1 MKIVTLILVLGGL
14 SAVGCSP
21 TNEEYVTDARLAEG
35 LVIILPGIEGEGANS
50 YNIRRGLLS
59 AGIGAALPIYR
70 WGRPIPLA
78 GVLLNQTD
86 IIGNRL
92 AGGRIARFIE
102 NYQDSHPGRPV
113 WLIGHSGGGG
123 IAVFAAEE
131 LEKGRQI
138 DGLVLL
144 SASISGNY
152 NLTKALGHCRSG
164 IVNFYSGRDNIL
176 GATIFVGNVDGGRA
190 RSAGL
195 GGFDKHPPRLHEV
208 PWHSGMSASGNH
220 GGHMDSTSPR
230 FIAKY
235 VAPRMMG
242 SGW

>member
-1 MKIVTLILVLGGL
+1 MRISILILALGVL

-21 TNEEYVTDARLAEG
+21 TNEEYITDVRLEEG

-59 AGIGAALPIYR
+59 AGVRSALPIEQ
-70 WGRPIPLA
+70 WGWPVPLA

-86 IIGNRL
+86 FIGNRL

-102 NYQDSHPGRPV
+102 NYQDSHPDRPV
-113 WLIGHSGGGG
+113 WLVGHSGGGG
-123 IAVFAAEE
+123 VAVFAAEE
-131 LEKGRQI
+131 LEEGRQI

-144 SASISGNY
+144 SASISSNY
-152 NLTKALGHCRSG
+152 DLTKALSRCRNG
-164 IVNFYSGRDNIL
+164 VVNFSSDRDEIL

-195 GGFDKHPPRLHEV
+195 GGFDKSPPGLREV
-208 PWHSGMSASGNH
+208 PWNSGMLAGGNH

-230 FIAKY
+230 FVERY
-235 VAPRMMG
+235 VAPWVMG

>member
-1 MKIVTLILVLGGL
+1 MRITTLVLALGVL

-21 TNEEYVTDARLAEG
+21 TSKEYVTDARLAEG
-35 LVIILPGIEGEGANS
+35 LVIILPGIEGEGPNS

-59 AGIGAALPIYR
+59 AGVRSAMPIYR

-78 GVLLNQTD
+78 GVLLNQAD
-86 IIGNRL
+86 FIGNRL

-102 NYQDSHPGRPV
+102 NYQDSHPGRSV
-113 WLIGHSGGGG
+113 WLVGHSGGGG

-131 LEKGRQI
+131 LEENRQI

-152 NLTKALGHCRSG
+152 NLTKALGRCRRG
-164 IVNFYSGRDNIL
+164 IVNFSSGRDEIL
-176 GATIFVGNVDGGRA
+176 GATIFIGNVDGGRA

-195 GGFDKHPPRLHEV
+195 GGFDKHPPGLHEI
-208 PWHSGMSASGNH
+208 PWHSGMAASGNH
-220 GGHMDSTSPR
+220 GGHMDSAGSR
-230 FIAKY
+230 FVARY
-235 VAPRMMG
+235 VAPWVMG

>member
-1 MKIVTLILVLGGL
+1 MRISILILALGVL

-21 TNEEYVTDARLAEG
+21 TNEEYVTDVRLEEG
-35 LVIILPGIEGEGANS
+35 LVIILPGVEGEGANS

-59 AGIGAALPIYR
+59 AGVRSALPIYR
-70 WGRPIPLA
+70 WGRPVPLA
-78 GVLLNQTD
+78 GVLLNQAD
-86 IIGNRL
+86 FIGNHL

-102 NYQDSHPGRPV
+102 NYQDSHPNKPV

-123 IAVFAAEE
+123 VAVFAAEE
-131 LEKGRQI
+131 LEEGRQI

-152 NLTKALGHCRSG
+152 DLTKALSHCRNG
-164 IVNFYSGRDNIL
+164 VVNFSSDRDEIL
-176 GATIFVGNVDGGRA
+176 GATIFIGNVDGGRA

-195 GGFDKHPPRLHEV
+195 RGFEKSPPGLREV
-208 PWHSGMSASGNH
+208 PWNSGMAASGNH
-220 GGHMDSTSPR
+220 GGHMNSTSPR
-230 FIAKY
+230 FVTMY
-235 VAPRMMG
+235 VAPLVMN

>member
-1 MKIVTLILVLGGL
+1 MKIATFALVLVVSVL
-14 SAVGCSP
+14 TGCSE
-21 TNEEYVTDARLAEG
+21 TNKEYVTDARLEQG

-50 YNIRRGLLS
+50 YNIRRGILS
-59 AGIGAALPIYR
+59 AGVRSAIPIYR

-86 IIGNRL
+86 ILGNRL

-102 NYQDSHPGRPV
+102 NYQDAHPGKPV
-113 WLIGHSGGGG
+113 WIIGHSGGGG

-131 LEKGRQI
+131 LEENRKI

-152 NLTKALGHCRSG
+152 DLTKALRHCRSG
-164 IVNFYSGRDNIL
+164 IVNYYSGRDKIL
-176 GATIFVGNVDGGRA
+176 GGTLFVGNVDGGRA

-195 GGFDKHPPRLHEV
+195 GGFDKNPSGLREV
-208 PWHSGMSASGNH
+208 PWHSGMSSSGNY

-230 FIAKY
+230 FIARY

>member
-1 MKIVTLILVLGGL
+1 MRITTLVLVLGVL
-14 SAVGCSP
+14 SAIGCSP
-21 TNEEYVTDARLAEG
+21 TNEEYVTDVRLAEG
-35 LVIILPGIEGEGANS
+35 LVVILPGIEGEGTNS

-59 AGIGAALPIYR
+59 AGVRSALPIYR

-86 IIGNRL
+86 FIGNRL
-92 AGGRIARFIE
+92 AAGRIARFIE
-102 NYQDSHPGRPV
+102 NYQDSHPDKPV
-113 WLIGHSGGGG
+113 WMIGHSGGGG

-131 LEKGRQI
+131 LEENRKI

-152 NLTKALGHCRSG
+152 DLTKALRHCRRG
-164 IVNFYSGRDNIL
+164 IVNFYSGRDEIL

-195 GGFDKHPPRLHEV
+195 GGFDRSPSGLHEV
-208 PWHSGMSASGNH
+208 PWHSGMTASGNH
-220 GGHMDSTSPR
+220 GGHMDSAGSR
-230 FIAKY
+230 FVKRY

>member
-1 MKIVTLILVLGGL
+1 MRISIFVLALGVL
-14 SAVGCSP
+14 SAVGCTP
-21 TNEEYVTDARLAEG
+21 TNEEYVTDARLEEG
-35 LVIILPGIEGEGANS
+35 LVIILPGIEGEGTNS

-59 AGIGAALPIYR
+59 SGVRSALPIYR
-70 WGRPIPLA
+70 WGRPVPLA

-86 IIGNRL
+86 FIGNRF

-102 NYQDSHPGRPV
+102 NYQDSHPDRPV

-131 LEKGRQI
+131 LEEGRKI
-138 DGLVLL
+138 GGLVLL

-152 NLTKALGHCRSG
+152 NLTKALSRCRHG
-164 IVNFYSGRDNIL
+164 IVNFSSQRDEIL

-195 GGFDKHPPRLHEV
+195 GGFDKSPPGLR
-208 PWHSGMSASGNH
+208 
-220 GGHMDSTSPR
+220 
-230 FIAKY
+230 
-235 VAPRMMG
+235 
-242 SGW
+242 